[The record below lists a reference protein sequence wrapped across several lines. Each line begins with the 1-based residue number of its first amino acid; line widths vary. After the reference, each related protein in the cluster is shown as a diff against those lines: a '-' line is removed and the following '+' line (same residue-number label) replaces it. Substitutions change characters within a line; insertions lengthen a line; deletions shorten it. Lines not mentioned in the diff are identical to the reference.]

1 MTIDELFG
9 KLGAL
14 SNPMSLHPKWL
25 LRGQPDARWLLE
37 PSLARIL
44 NQRKLNREQ
53 AIQVEREAINKF
65 STTAR
70 TILPLEDTATLLS
83 SNGTIDFL
91 GWFSLMQHFSAPT
104 RSLDWSISP
113 WIALYF
119 ACANYDYE
127 DGMVWVVNYEK
138 AVAKAEDLLKGKNF
152 MQLITDPNSIDIVHF
167 VTALNSNERIE
178 AQQGRFSIASN
189 PLMDHADFF
198 SNSDILEKIVIPKNL
213 KSDSMLRLNSMNINA
228 KTLFPG
234 TDGLGRSICEFY
246 KHWDV
251 NSQIK

>member
-1 MTIDELFG
+1 
-9 KLGAL
+9 
-14 SNPMSLHPKWL
+14 
-25 LRGQPDARWLLE
+25 
-37 PSLARIL
+37 
-44 NQRKLNREQ
+44 
-53 AIQVEREAINKF
+53 
-65 STTAR
+65 
-70 TILPLEDTATLLS
+70 
-83 SNGTIDFL
+83 
-91 GWFSLMQHFSAPT
+91 
-104 RSLDWSISP
+104 
-113 WIALYF
+113 
-119 ACANYDYE
+119 
-127 DGMVWVVNYEK
+127 
-138 AVAKAEDLLKGKNF
+138 